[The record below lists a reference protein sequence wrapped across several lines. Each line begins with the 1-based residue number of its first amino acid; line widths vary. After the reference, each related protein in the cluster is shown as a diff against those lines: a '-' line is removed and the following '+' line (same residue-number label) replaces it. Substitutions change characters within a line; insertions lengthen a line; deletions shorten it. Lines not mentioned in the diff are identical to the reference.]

1 MISLVIAESALEM
14 VPPELYGHPA
24 VRSHARRTRGGKR
37 QHMLLDNSWHYAA
50 MKGMPDAARRG
61 RPDLVHLALV
71 TATSAPL
78 YRLRRA
84 LEVYV
89 HTADGCM
96 IRLGPGVRVPKSYHR
111 FAGLVETLYET
122 GVIEAATRGSRASG
136 GSKGAGCR
144 TDDDGGD
151 DNDDDDGDN
160 DDDNDGD
167 GNNTVHRRGKDGAP
181 AREKTILM
189 RLERNSTFA
198 DLVRAKK
205 FSKVVG
211 LSSLGA
217 LPDSPRPYEYVAQR
231 VPDDAAIVIGGFQRG
246 HFSDGISGY
255 LDEVYAVDT
264 SPLEAHV
271 VIARVL
277 YEYEKKPFM

>member
-1 MISLVIAESALEM
+1 M
-14 VPPELYGHPA
+14 
-24 VRSHARRTRGGKR
+24 
-37 QHMLLDNSWHYAA
+37 
-50 MKGMPDAARRG
+50 
-61 RPDLVHLALV
+61 
-71 TATSAPL
+71 
-78 YRLRRA
+78 
-84 LEVYV
+84 
-89 HTADGCM
+89 
-96 IRLGPGVRVPKSYHR
+96 
-111 FAGLVETLYET
+111 
-122 GVIEAATRGSRASG
+122 IEATTTTTRGSPTSG

-144 TDDDGGD
+144 ADGD
-151 DNDDDDGDN
+151 DN
-160 DDDNDGD
+160 
-167 GNNTVHRRGKDGAP
+167 NNSNNAVHHSGKDGAP
-181 AREKTILM
+181 AREETTLM

-211 LSSLGA
+211 FSSLGT

-231 VPDDAAIVIGGFQRG
+231 IPDGAAIVIGGFQKG
-246 HFSDGISGY
+246 HFSDGISGH

>member
-1 MISLVIAESALEM
+1 MISLVIAESALEI
-14 VPPELYGHPA
+14 VPTELYGHPA
-24 VRSHARRTRGGKR
+24 VRSHARRTRSGKR
-37 QHMLLDNSWHYAA
+37 PYMLLDNSWHYAA
-50 MKGMPDAARRG
+50 MKGMPDAERRG

-78 YRLRRA
+78 YRIRRA

-89 HTADGCM
+89 HTADGCV
-96 IRLGPGVRVPKSYHR
+96 ISLGPGVRIPKSYHR
-111 FAGLVETLYET
+111 FAGLIETLYET
-122 GVIEAATRGSRASG
+122 DVIEATTTRGSHASG

-144 TDDDGGD
+144 TDDDDGS
-151 DNDDDDGDN
+151 ND
-160 DDDNDGD
+160 
-167 GNNTVHRRGKDGAP
+167 TVHHSGKDGAP
-181 AREKTILM
+181 AREETTLM

-211 LSSLGA
+211 LSSLGT

-231 VPDDAAIVIGGFQRG
+231 IPDGAAIVIGGFQKG
-246 HFSDGISGY
+246 HFSDGISGH

>member
-37 QHMLLDNSWHYAA
+37 PHMLLDNSWHYAA

-96 IRLGPGVRVPKSYHR
+96 ISLGPGVRIPKSYHR
-111 FAGLVETLYET
+111 FAGLVEALYET
-122 GVIEAATRGSRASG
+122 GVIEATTTRGSHTGG

-144 TDDDGGD
+144 TDDGGGGD
-151 DNDDDDGDN
+151 DSDDDDDDDGDN
-160 DDDNDGD
+160 
-167 GNNTVHRRGKDGAP
+167 NTVHHRGKDGAP
-181 AREKTILM
+181 AQEETTLM

-198 DLVRAKK
+198 DLVRTKK

-231 VPDDAAIVIGGFQRG
+231 VPDDAAIVIGGFQKG
-246 HFSDGISGY
+246 HFSDGISGH

-271 VIARVL
+271 VIARIL

>member
-24 VRSHARRTRGGKR
+24 VRAHARRTRGGKR

-78 YRLRRA
+78 YRLSRA

-96 IRLGPGVRVPKSYHR
+96 ISLGPGVRIPKSYHR

-122 GVIEAATRGSRASG
+122 GVIEATTATTTTSRNSHASD
-136 GSKGAGCR
+136 GSKGASCR
-144 TDDDGGD
+144 AGD
-151 DNDDDDGDN
+151 D
-160 DDDNDGD
+160 DDDND
-167 GNNTVHRRGKDGAP
+167 NNTVYHSGKDGAP
-181 AREKTILM
+181 ARETVLM
-189 RLERNSTFA
+189 RLERDSTFA

-211 LSSLGA
+211 LSSLGT

-231 VPDDAAIVIGGFQRG
+231 VPDDAAIVVGGFQKG
-246 HFSDGISGY
+246 HFSDGISGH

-271 VIARVL
+271 VIARIL

>member
-24 VRSHARRTRGGKR
+24 VRSHARRTRGGKS

-50 MKGMPDAARRG
+50 MKGMQDAARRG

-89 HTADGCM
+89 HTADGCV
-96 IRLGPGVRVPKSYHR
+96 ISLGPGVRIPKSYHR
-111 FAGLVETLYET
+111 FAGLIETLYET
-122 GVIEAATRGSRASG
+122 GVIEATTTTTRGSRASG
-136 GSKGAGCR
+136 GSQGAGCCN
-144 TDDDGGD
+144 DDDGS
-151 DNDDDDGDN
+151 
-160 DDDNDGD
+160 
-167 GNNTVHRRGKDGAP
+167 NTVHHSGKDGAP
-181 AREKTILM
+181 ARKETTLM

-198 DLVRAKK
+198 DLARTKK

-231 VPDDAAIVIGGFQRG
+231 VPDGAAIVIGGFQKG
-246 HFSDGISGY
+246 HFSDGISGH

-271 VIARVL
+271 VIARIL

>member
-24 VRSHARRTRGGKR
+24 VRAHARRTRGGKR

-50 MKGMPDAARRG
+50 MKDMPDAARRG

-96 IRLGPGVRVPKSYHR
+96 ISLGSGVRIPKSYHR

-122 GVIEAATRGSRASG
+122 GVIEATTRDSHASG
-136 GSKGAGCR
+136 GSKDASCR
-144 TDDDGGD
+144 T
-151 DNDDDDGDN
+151 
-160 DDDNDGD
+160 DGD
-167 GNNTVHRRGKDGAP
+167 GNGNGNGNDNNTVHHSGKDGAP
-181 AREKTILM
+181 AREETVLM
-189 RLERNSTFA
+189 RLERNRTFA

-211 LSSLGA
+211 LSSLGT
-217 LPDSPRPYEYVAQR
+217 LPDSPHPYEYVTQR
-231 VPDDAAIVIGGFQRG
+231 VPDDAAIVIGGFQKG
-246 HFSDGISGY
+246 HFSDGISGH

-271 VIARVL
+271 VIARIL

>member
-37 QHMLLDNSWHYAA
+37 PHMLLDNSWHYAA

-78 YRLRRA
+78 YRIRRA

-89 HTADGCM
+89 HTADGCV
-96 IRLGPGVRVPKSYHR
+96 ISLGPDVRIPKSYHR

-122 GVIEAATRGSRASG
+122 GVIEATATMTTTRGSP
-136 GSKGAGCR
+136 KGAGCR
-144 TDDDGGD
+144 TDD
-151 DNDDDDGDN
+151 
-160 DDDNDGD
+160 GD
-167 GNNTVHRRGKDGAP
+167 GNNPVRHSGNDGAP
-181 AREKTILM
+181 AREKTTLM

-211 LSSLGA
+211 LSSLGT

-231 VPDDAAIVIGGFQRG
+231 VPDGAAIVIGGFQKG
-246 HFSDGISGY
+246 HFSDGTSGH

-277 YEYEKKPFM
+277 YECEKKPFM

>member
-37 QHMLLDNSWHYAA
+37 PHMLLDNSWHYAA

-96 IRLGPGVRVPKSYHR
+96 ISLGPDVRIPKSYHR
-111 FAGLVETLYET
+111 FAGLVETLYEA
-122 GVIEAATRGSRASG
+122 GVIEATTTTRVSHASG
-136 GSKGAGCR
+136 DSKGAGCR
-144 TDDDGGD
+144 TDGDGDGD
-151 DNDDDDGDN
+151 DNDDD
-160 DDDNDGD
+160 
-167 GNNTVHRRGKDGAP
+167 GNNTVHHSGKDGAP
-181 AREKTILM
+181 AREETILM
-189 RLERNSTFA
+189 RLERNNTFA
-198 DLVRAKK
+198 DLVRTKK

-211 LSSLGA
+211 LSSLGT
-217 LPDSPRPYEYVAQR
+217 LPDSPHPYEYVAQR
-231 VPDDAAIVIGGFQRG
+231 VPDAAAIVVGGFQKG
-246 HFSDGISGY
+246 HFSDEISGH

-271 VIARVL
+271 VIARIL

>member
-37 QHMLLDNSWHYAA
+37 SHMLLDNSWHYAA

-96 IRLGPGVRVPKSYHR
+96 ISLGPGVRIPKSYHR
-111 FAGLVETLYET
+111 FAGLVETLYEA
-122 GVIEAATRGSRASG
+122 GVIEATTTTRGRHASG

-144 TDDDGGD
+144 TDYDDGD
-151 DNDDDDGDN
+151 DNDDG
-160 DDDNDGD
+160 
-167 GNNTVHRRGKDGAP
+167 GNNTVHHSGKDGAP
-181 AREKTILM
+181 AREETTLM

-211 LSSLGA
+211 LSSLGT
-217 LPDSPRPYEYVAQR
+217 LPDSPHPYEYVAQR
-231 VPDDAAIVIGGFQRG
+231 VPDDAAIVIGGFQKG
-246 HFSDGISGY
+246 HFSDEISGH

-271 VIARVL
+271 VIARIL

>member
-37 QHMLLDNSWHYAA
+37 PHMLLDNSWHYAA

-78 YRLRRA
+78 YRMRRA

-89 HTADGCM
+89 HTADGCV
-96 IRLGPGVRVPKSYHR
+96 ISLGPDVRIPKSYHR

-122 GVIEAATRGSRASG
+122 GVIEATATTTTRGSHTSG
-136 GSKGAGCR
+136 SSRGAGCR
-144 TDDDGGD
+144 TDDG
-151 DNDDDDGDN
+151 NDDS
-160 DDDNDGD
+160 
-167 GNNTVHRRGKDGAP
+167 NNPVHHSGKDGAP
-181 AREKTILM
+181 AREETALM
-189 RLERNSTFA
+189 RLERNSFA

-211 LSSLGA
+211 LSSLGT

-231 VPDDAAIVIGGFQRG
+231 VPDGAAIVIGGFQKG

>member
-37 QHMLLDNSWHYAA
+37 PHMLLDNSWHYAA

-78 YRLRRA
+78 YRIRRA

-89 HTADGCM
+89 HTADGCV
-96 IRLGPGVRVPKSYHR
+96 ISLGPDVRIPKSYHR

-122 GVIEAATRGSRASG
+122 GVIEATATMTTTRGSP
-136 GSKGAGCR
+136 KGAGCR
-144 TDDDGGD
+144 TDDD
-151 DNDDDDGDN
+151 
-160 DDDNDGD
+160 D
-167 GNNTVHRRGKDGAP
+167 GNNPVHHSGNDGAP
-181 AREKTILM
+181 AREKTTLM

-211 LSSLGA
+211 LSSLGT

-231 VPDDAAIVIGGFQRG
+231 IPDGAAIVIGGFQKG
-246 HFSDGISGY
+246 HFSDGISGH

>member
-24 VRSHARRTRGGKR
+24 VRAHARRTRGGKR
-37 QHMLLDNSWHYAA
+37 QNMLLDNSWHYAA
-50 MKGMPDAARRG
+50 MKDMPDAARRG

-96 IRLGPGVRVPKSYHR
+96 ISLGPGVRIPKSYHR

-122 GVIEAATRGSRASG
+122 GVIEAATRDSHASG
-136 GSKGAGCR
+136 GSKDASCR
-144 TDDDGGD
+144 TDCDGGGGD
-151 DNDDDDGDN
+151 DDDDD
-160 DDDNDGD
+160 DDN
-167 GNNTVHRRGKDGAP
+167 NNTVHHSGKDGAP
-181 AREKTILM
+181 AREETVLM
-189 RLERNSTFA
+189 RLEHNRTFA

-211 LSSLGA
+211 LSSLGT
-217 LPDSPRPYEYVAQR
+217 LPDSPRPYEYVAQS
-231 VPDDAAIVIGGFQRG
+231 VPDAAAIVIGGFQKG
-246 HFSDGISGY
+246 HFSDGVSGH

-271 VIARVL
+271 VIARIL

>member
-24 VRSHARRTRGGKR
+24 VRSHARRTRGGR
-37 QHMLLDNSWHYAA
+37 RPRMLLDNSWHYAA

-89 HTADGCM
+89 HTADDCM
-96 IRLGPGVRVPKSYHR
+96 ISLGPGVRIPKSYHR
-111 FAGLVETLYET
+111 FAGLVEALYET
-122 GVIEAATRGSRASG
+122 GVIEATTRDSHASG
-136 GSKGAGCR
+136 GSKGVSCR
-144 TDDDGGD
+144 ANDGDGGD
-151 DNDDDDGDN
+151 DNDDGS
-160 DDDNDGD
+160 
-167 GNNTVHRRGKDGAP
+167 NNPVHHSGKDGAP
-181 AREKTILM
+181 AREETVLM

-211 LSSLGA
+211 LSSLGT
-217 LPDSPRPYEYVAQR
+217 LPGSPHPYEYVAQR
-231 VPDDAAIVIGGFQRG
+231 IPDAAAIVIGGFQKG
-246 HFSDGISGY
+246 HFSDGISGH

-271 VIARVL
+271 VIARIL